1 MCASSHIQGSKVF
14 RPAGGRSALR
24 REGGMTAVGLIIF
37 IAFAGLFAFAGIR
50 LTPVYLNYMKVL
62 GVINGVQMKVL
73 GVINGVQ
80 EEFDGANASRAAI
93 RSSISRRF
101 DVESVGE
108 ITAREITVTSVDG
121 GFEVRAQYP
130 HVAPF
135 IANVSFYVEFDKAV
149 LVRR

>member
-24 REGGMTAVGLIIF
+24 REGGMTTVGLIILV
-37 IAFAGLFAFAGIR
+37 AFVGLFAFAGLR
-50 LTPVYLNYMKVL
+50 LTPVYLNY
-62 GVINGVQMKVL
+62 MKVL

-80 EEFDGANASRAAI
+80 EEFDGANASRTAI